1 MLYVYDGT
9 KSGFLTAFLAAFSD
23 NEARISSKTTQL
35 ALGETP
41 VFVPTDEDK
50 AQRVCARFRSF
61 DSYCLRDLDFLLR
74 SGQEDSEAVTFAYFK
89 TLAQYKRPI
98 RHQLTLPAVYVADE
112 YIRKVQFEI
121 HRLHGFIRF
130 MQTDSGVLYSPFSP
144 DNDVCDLLVPHFK
157 ARLPQYPFVLHDVAR
172 KKAAL
177 YDGENVFLG
186 ELDKAD
192 VILHDREPSWQALFK
207 TYYNAVNIPSRER
220 LQQMRGFMP
229 QRYWK
234 FLTEK
239 Q

>member
-98 RHQLTLPAVYVADE
+98 RHQLTLPGIIFASTAKMPITD
-112 YIRKVQFEI
+112 KVKNKED
-121 HRLHGFIRF
+121 LYYGLRF
-130 MQTDSGVLYSPFSP
+130 
-144 DNDVCDLLVPHFK
+144 
-157 ARLPQYPFVLHDVAR
+157 
-172 KKAAL
+172 AAL
-177 YDGENVFLG
+177 
-186 ELDKAD
+186 
-192 VILHDREPSWQALFK
+192 
-207 TYYNAVNIPSRER
+207 
-220 LQQMRGFMP
+220 
-229 QRYWK
+229 QRS
-234 FLTEK
+234 
-239 Q
+239 